1 MPKSAKADNGV
12 PTGYVLFYN
21 WYPIPTSKHLA
32 LNLFTICHLCSLFSV
47 MFHVAGNRET
57 IKDLK
62 TSISKKNMKKN
73 GRKRKLFNSI
83 SKGRKHKFVQGANRA
98 RTATEI
104 VTPIVYSD
112 SLNLST
118 PISTPSQPST
128 AVLRLQLLPVASFLS
143 CLVHW
148 LG

>member
-1 MPKSAKADNGV
+1 
-12 PTGYVLFYN
+12 
-21 WYPIPTSKHLA
+21 
-32 LNLFTICHLCSLFSV
+32 

-98 RTATEI
+98 RIATEI
-104 VTPIVYSD
+104 VTPIFRFPKPLD
-112 SLNLST
+112 SHFH
-118 PISTPSQPST
+118 
-128 AVLRLQLLPVASFLS
+128 SFPTFHS
-143 CLVHW
+143 CA
-148 LG
+148 